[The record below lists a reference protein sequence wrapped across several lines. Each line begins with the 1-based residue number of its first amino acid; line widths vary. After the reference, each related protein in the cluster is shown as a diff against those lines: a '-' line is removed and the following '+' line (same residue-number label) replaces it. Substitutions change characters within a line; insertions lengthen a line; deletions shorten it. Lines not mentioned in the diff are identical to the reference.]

1 MEVKC
6 VASIDFTSLQAL
18 KTFMSIVKEAG
29 GSLSISGEMPDNRA
43 ILDNPI
49 FITNI
54 ELERIFSS
62 EIKDDVTSTINLERV
77 KAVLNLEPC
86 VKTEKSAAC
95 TLLES
100 VANFPGFATRAK

>member
-1 MEVKC
+1 MR
-6 VASIDFTSLQAL
+6 
-18 KTFMSIVKEAG
+18 IVKEAG
-29 GSLSISGEMPDNRA
+29 GSVSISGEMPDNCA

-49 FITNI
+49 LIPNI

-62 EIKDDVTSTINLERV
+62 EVKDDVTSSINVERV
-77 KAVLNLEPC
+77 KVVLNLEPSD
-86 VKTEKSAAC
+86 KTEKSAAC